1 MKLFALLSVL
11 LHNAILLCS
20 LEISRRYVLRNG
32 GATLATGIVL
42 LPTSASHAARGAAE
56 LDFEFYM
63 RDLIGGNRKEGNI
76 QSSTPPPVSP
86 PRQLTDPL
94 RDLILNDACSADCL
108 SILALI
114 ETVLVSNKNS
124 NDVEDPRYIE
134 RDIQQRITSYRERAR
149 RGFYAR
155 APWQAES
162 LTDQY
167 FFDLTSY
174 ALWRTA
180 ADLLPNYQD
189 RDAFVR
195 KTGRFIYKN
204 CKKYELLKNE
214 PVQKDGIKGTVDCVD
229 EVLQLFQLNGFCS
242 GYRLG
247 EAVKELP
254 FFDELDDD
262 ALKIGGAVDC
272 LISVFNPATLGA
284 ALQIT
289 GEQSRFAPDFI
300 GPTLA
305 AMWETVGLR
314 PTWETYFV
322 DQEYRPNPKG
332 TTFSVLFIQFIDSI
346 FKLIFHTNHLIHSL
360 AFTFQKTISLMSS
373 FFNFRLFLI
382 LSLGSTDSFENCVIH
397 GITRV

>member
-1 MKLFALLSVL
+1 MIYFVL
-11 LHNAILLCS
+11 LFLFHNAVLLNS

-32 GATLATGIVL
+32 GATLATGIVF

-76 QSSTPPPVSP
+76 QPSNLPPVPP
-86 PRQLTDPL
+86 PRQITDPL

-114 ETVLVSNKNS
+114 ETVLVSNENS
-124 NDVEDPRYIE
+124 YDVEDPRYIE

-155 APWQAES
+155 EPWQAEK

-167 FFDLTSY
+167 FFDFTSY

-189 RDAFVR
+189 RDNFVR
-195 KTGRFIYKN
+195 KLGRFIYKN
-204 CKKYELLKNE
+204 CKKYELLGKE
-214 PVQKDGIKGTVDCVD
+214 PVGKDGIRGTADCVE
-229 EVLQLFQLNGFCS
+229 EVLELFQRNGFCS

-247 EAVKELP
+247 EVVKEKDEKFPL
-254 FFDELDDD
+254 FDELDDD
-262 ALKIGGAVDC
+262 ALQVGGTVDC

-305 AMWETVGLR
+305 AMWETAGLR

-332 TTFSVLFIQFIDSI
+332 
-346 FKLIFHTNHLIHSL
+346 
-360 AFTFQKTISLMSS
+360 ATFQSFDPNSLTAFLSS
-373 FFNFRLFLI
+373 LLFF
-382 LSLGSTDSFENCVIH
+382 
-397 GITRV
+397 